1 MKKFRIEQDS
11 LGKIQVDAKK
21 YWGAQTQ
28 RSLKNFCIG
37 NDIIPISVIKAFAIQ
52 KKAATISNIAVG
64 KLSKNLG
71 EKIIDVCD
79 LILKDE
85 LNDHFPLSV
94 WQTGSGTQT
103 NMNVNEVI
111 ANKANEILGN
121 KLGTY
126 KPIHPNDH
134 CNLGQ
139 SSNDSFPTVMHIS
152 IVMEVQKKLRPT
164 VENFIHSISQKQK
177 EFSSIIKVGRTH
189 LQDATPITLGQEF
202 SAFKAQIQN
211 ALKRIINSLDE
222 IYFIAQGGTAVG
234 TGLNSSKKFVSGF
247 VKAIQVI
254 TGYPFKESGNKFES
268 LASHDSIVMLSGA
281 INTLVIACYKI
292 ANDIRLLASGPRS
305 GIGEIKLPANEP
317 GSSIMPG
324 KVNPTQCEALAQVC
338 LHLMGL
344 HYSVSIAGSQGNF
357 QLNANKTM
365 IIFSILR
372 TIQLISDSIESFN
385 SRCFSGIQ
393 ANKKIIDKN
402 LSRSLMLVTALNPKL
417 GYDKSAE
424 IAKKAYSE
432 NITLKESARKLNYLK
447 ESEFDEIV
455 NPSKMIDPE

>member
-1 MKKFRIEQDS
+1 
-11 LGKIQVDAKK
+11 
-21 YWGAQTQ
+21 
-28 RSLKNFCIG
+28 
-37 NDIIPISVIKAFAIQ
+37 
-52 KKAATISNIAVG
+52 
-64 KLSKNLG
+64 
-71 EKIIDVCD
+71 
-79 LILKDE
+79 
-85 LNDHFPLSV
+85 
-94 WQTGSGTQT
+94 
-103 NMNVNEVI
+103 
-111 ANKANEILGN
+111 
-121 KLGTY
+121 
-126 KPIHPNDH
+126 
-134 CNLGQ
+134 
-139 SSNDSFPTVMHIS
+139 
-152 IVMEVQKKLRPT
+152 
-164 VENFIHSISQKQK
+164 
-177 EFSSIIKVGRTH
+177 
-189 LQDATPITLGQEF
+189 
-202 SAFKAQIQN
+202 
-211 ALKRIINSLDE
+211 
-222 IYFIAQGGTAVG
+222 
-234 TGLNSSKKFVSGF
+234 
-247 VKAIQVI
+247 
-254 TGYPFKESGNKFES
+254 
-268 LASHDSIVMLSGA
+268 MLSGA